1 MQGLEG
7 GTESVLSRTRRSS
20 QAFEDQA
27 QTALLSI
34 LVAQR
39 DKSGKGEVWKGFHK
53 LPFNFSSALA
63 VLLR

>member
-27 QTALLSI
+27 QTALLRSPKYPGGPEGQEWERRGVERVSQI
-34 LVAQR
+34 TL
-39 DKSGKGEVWKGFHK
+39 
-53 LPFNFSSALA
+53 
-63 VLLR
+63 